1 MNCPKCGKSNE
12 GSASFCMHCGAAI
25 TPQPIETPKQAA
37 EKTLHAVPQR
47 PMMRNQEPS
56 KSSKWVAISLGIAV
70 LVLALLAFGIF
81 GLGLLRTKANTP
93 QVPNVLNTTG
103 APNSGPSVVAVQGNP
118 SVGPNITNTTGQ
130 PTPSVQPPQDIVDW
144 LAHLKRIEKKRSEM
158 GNRQEGELRTM
169 ASDLTKR
176 YLELYLN
183 FDTADLEKFQQQF
196 QDDVD
201 AKKNQ
206 LQSEW
211 AAILVEFQQYPP
223 PATCRELGTS
233 YENLIIDYPLSF
245 ISFMNKI
252 KEGIA
257 KGNSQKPTELKVNAT
272 DIRKIVN
279 TCNSQLQALCTKYN
293 INRDF
298 EIEQEGGNT
307 NSISGIT
314 Q

>member
-12 GSASFCMHCGAAI
+12 GTASFCMHCGAAI

-144 LAHLKRIEKKRSEM
+144 LAHLKRIELKRKQM
-158 GNRQEGELRTM
+158 GQKMQGDLTVM
-169 ASDLTKR
+169 AATAQASDLMDMIKDP
-176 YLELYLN
+176 
-183 FDTADLEKFQQQF
+183 DTAEPGQKSAEMASQKVTEIQ
-196 QDDVD
+196 
-201 AKKNQ
+201 AAWTQ
-206 LQSEW
+206 LLNEYQS
-211 AAILVEFQQYPP
+211 VKP
-223 PATCRELGTS
+223 PAACQTLANNYERVLVDYSALSLEILNAIAQKDVNKALGVRKQ
-233 YENLIIDYPLSF
+233 EPLVRQD
-245 ISFMNKI
+245 ITQ
-252 KEGIA
+252 A
-257 KGNSQKPTELKVNAT
+257 NS
-272 DIRKIVN
+272 
-279 TCNSQLQALCTKYN
+279 ALNQVCTQNN

-298 EIEQEGGNT
+298 EIEQEGNNP
-307 NSISGIT
+307 NSAFGINF
-314 Q
+314 

>member
-103 APNSGPSVVAVQGNP
+103 NPNSGPNVIAVQGNP
-118 SVGPNITNTTGQ
+118 NVGPNITNTTGQ
-130 PTPSVQPPQDIVDW
+130 PTPSVKPPQDIVDW
-144 LAHLKRIEKKRSEM
+144 LAHLKLIELKRKQM
-158 GNRQEGELRTM
+158 GQKMQGDLTVM
-169 ASDLTKR
+169 AATAQASDLMDIIKDPETAEPGQKSAEMASQKVTEIQAAWTQLLNEYQSVKPPAACQTLANNYER
-176 YLELYLN
+176 VLVDYSALSLEILN
-183 FDTADLEKFQQQF
+183 AI
-196 QDDVD
+196 
-201 AKKNQ
+201 AKKDINKALGVRNQ
-206 LQSEW
+206 EP
-211 AAILVEFQQYPP
+211 LVRQDITQ
-223 PATCRELGTS
+223 ANSAL
-233 YENLIIDYPLSF
+233 NL
-245 ISFMNKI
+245 
-252 KEGIA
+252 
-257 KGNSQKPTELKVNAT
+257 V
-272 DIRKIVN
+272 
-279 TCNSQLQALCTKYN
+279 CTQNN

-298 EIEQEGGNT
+298 EIEQEGNNP
-307 NSISGIT
+307 NSAFGINF
-314 Q
+314 